1 MAGWITYGR
10 VQRLRTGRAYGL
22 GPKTGLSPSW
32 ESLKAIDG
40 IDKSSSAPS
49 ITEIGG
55 GWYKFSLSYGTA
67 PWDVNELVGVIDADG
82 SLLDAQRYIP
92 VCISLRDMAFAFLAN
107 KRQQTI
113 ASGMIEIMDDDGS
126 TVMVTYTPSQDS
138 GREVLTPGAP
148 S

>member
-1 MAGWITYGR
+1 MTFKLYIADGC
-10 VQRLRTGRAYGL
+10 

-40 IDKSSSAPS
+40 TDRSGSAPS
-49 ITEIGG
+49 ISEIGG
-55 GWYKFSLSYGTA
+55 GWYKFSQTYGTA
-67 PWDVNELVGVIDADG
+67 PWDVNELVGVIDAGG

-92 VCISLRDMAFAFLAN
+92 MCVSLRDMAFAFLAN

-113 ASGMIEIMDDDGS
+113 TNGLIEILDDDGS

-138 GREVLTPGAP
+138 GREILTPGAP

>member
-1 MAGWITYGR
+1 MTYKIYI
-10 VQRLRTGRAYGL
+10 ADGL

-67 PWDVNELVGVIDADG
+67 PWDVNELVGVIDAGG

-113 ASGMIEIMDDDGS
+113 ASGMIEILDDDGS
-126 TVMVTYTPSQDS
+126 TVMVTYTPSQDN